1 MASKKHPHNLSLTRV
16 EPGEPVALSPRL
28 IRFAE
33 LIVSGKKPHEAY
45 AETHPEATGPW
56 TRYTESCR
64 IIKSHPQVRQLIVD
78 GRREIIAHAET
89 HPGLVSKL
97 EMLKTLTKIIRGDGM
112 TRKYTDPTT
121 GEEESMDDL
130 VEEITQSDSEKGSST
145 KIKVVSKQ
153 WAMTQYIKMMGWE
166 APTKID
172 LAAGAPM
179 PAVQA
184 MANSPAAIRYL
195 EAKLAELKQVAGRVV
210 EETKETQ

>member
-1 MASKKHPHNLSLTRV
+1 MKNTTRKMSLTRA
-16 EPGEPVALSPRL
+16 EPGEKLPASEQVMTFADLVIRGKTPADAYREVYPTHGPGSLHARAYQL
-28 IRFAE
+28 IRDNPA
-33 LIVSGKKPHEAY
+33 
-45 AETHPEATGPW
+45 
-56 TRYTESCR
+56 
-64 IIKSHPQVRQLIVD
+64 VRQLIID
-78 GRREIIAHAET
+78 GRREILNNAES
-89 HPGLVSKL
+89 HPGLVCKL
-97 EMLKTLTKIIRGDGM
+97 EMLKTLTKIIRGNGI

-130 VEEITQSDSEKGSST
+130 VEEITQTDSEQGSST

-153 WAMTQYIKMMGWE
+153 WAMDRYIKLMGWD

-172 LAAGAPM
+172 IAAGAPM

-210 EETKETQ
+210 EETATPAP